1 MIYSL
6 PPPVPPNPPI
16 RRRGRASGGLKKRLF
31 LLVRVN

>member
-16 RRRGRASGGLKKRLF
+16 RRRGRASGGLKNDYF
-31 LLVRVN
+31 Y